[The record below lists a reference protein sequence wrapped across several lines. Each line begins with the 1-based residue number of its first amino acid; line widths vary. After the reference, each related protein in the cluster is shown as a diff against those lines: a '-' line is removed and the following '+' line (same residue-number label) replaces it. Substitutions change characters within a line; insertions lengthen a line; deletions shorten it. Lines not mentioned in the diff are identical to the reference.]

1 MICGFRKA
9 TKERRGNIYCK
20 FSIKMKSIFY
30 LCAFI
35 IAMTLFSCSDDTE
48 QSLSD
53 ASLPSKGQASL
64 NHLTRASDSSDSLCL
79 LEVDD
84 SMRSLLSLRTK
95 VGRHARKVG
104 LAPADYDDNFNGN
117 MFAIRELPVTIEVM
131 EAGKNKSQR
140 YLWCNRAGSEV
151 KLTDN
156 KNAFDISQQ
165 FYLKILPASSGIP
178 YLLYSESSKTPLT
191 VGHYRKTPNV
201 NILMSNSK
209 DDISNPFVGWDLK
222 PSSAAGYFAIE
233 NEMLLGQKDPK
244 NMWSVFNY
252 YLEVNDNNELRFAE
266 YTGKN
271 QQKFFIKPIA
281 RFTVS
286 NVSYNFEAAKVTDAT
301 PFEVKF
307 NRVFQGDPGSEF
319 SDKVNCHVIEKS
331 WFQQNRSNIKFDLNT
346 NTLLQMPTVLA
357 RKALLLDGDPNK
369 IRYIISGY
377 QNVYSDR
384 ECTVEGTVPHS
395 TGKCLVSISM
405 KLTSYNAEVPY
416 TLYAEYNGREIK
428 FTGTW
433 KGVVIP
439 NPKFVDPII
448 TTRFFDLMTGEEIL
462 DSNAAK
468 SFRIRK

>member
-1 MICGFRKA
+1 
-9 TKERRGNIYCK
+9 
-20 FSIKMKSIFY
+20 MKSIFY

>member
-1 MICGFRKA
+1 
-9 TKERRGNIYCK
+9 
-20 FSIKMKSIFY
+20 MKSIFY

-95 VGRHARKVG
+95 VVRHARKVG

-286 NVSYNFEAAKVTDAT
+286 NVSYNFAAAKVTDAT

>member
-1 MICGFRKA
+1 
-9 TKERRGNIYCK
+9 
-20 FSIKMKSIFY
+20 MKSIFY

-84 SMRSLLSLRTK
+84 SMRSILSLRTK
-95 VGRHARKVG
+95 VVRHARKVG

>member
-79 LEVDD
+79 LEFDD

-95 VGRHARKVG
+95 VVRHARKVG

>member
-1 MICGFRKA
+1 
-9 TKERRGNIYCK
+9 
-20 FSIKMKSIFY
+20 MKSIFY

-53 ASLPSKGQASL
+53 ASLPAKGQASL
-64 NHLTRASDSSDSLCL
+64 NHVTRASDSSDSLCL

>member
-1 MICGFRKA
+1 
-9 TKERRGNIYCK
+9 
-20 FSIKMKSIFY
+20 
-30 LCAFI
+30 
-35 IAMTLFSCSDDTE
+35 MTLFSCSDGTE
-48 QSLSD
+48 QSISD
-53 ASLPSKGQASL
+53 ASLPSKEQAPL

-79 LEVDD
+79 LEFDD
-84 SMRSLLSLRTK
+84 SMRSLLNFRTK
-95 VGRHARKVG
+95 VVRHTRKVG
-104 LAPADYDDNFNGN
+104 QSPADYDANFSSN

-281 RFTVS
+281 RFTVG

>member
-1 MICGFRKA
+1 
-9 TKERRGNIYCK
+9 
-20 FSIKMKSIFY
+20 MKSIFY

-95 VGRHARKVG
+95 VVRHARKVG

-222 PSSAAGYFAIE
+222 PTSAAGYFAIE

>member
-1 MICGFRKA
+1 
-9 TKERRGNIYCK
+9 
-20 FSIKMKSIFY
+20 MKSIFY

-95 VGRHARKVG
+95 VVRHARKVG

>member
-95 VGRHARKVG
+95 VVRHARKVG

-222 PSSAAGYFAIE
+222 PTSAAGYFAIE

>member
-1 MICGFRKA
+1 
-9 TKERRGNIYCK
+9 
-20 FSIKMKSIFY
+20 MKSIFY

-117 MFAIRELPVTIEVM
+117 MFAIRELPVT
-131 EAGKNKSQR
+131 KNKSQR

>member
-1 MICGFRKA
+1 
-9 TKERRGNIYCK
+9 
-20 FSIKMKSIFY
+20 MKSIFY

-35 IAMTLFSCSDDTE
+35 IAMTLFSCSDGTE
-48 QSLSD
+48 QSISD
-53 ASLPSKGQASL
+53 ASLPSKEQAPL

-79 LEVDD
+79 LEFDD
-84 SMRSLLSLRTK
+84 SMRSLLNFRTK
-95 VGRHARKVG
+95 VVRHTRKVG
-104 LAPADYDDNFNGN
+104 QSPADYDANFSSN
-117 MFAIRELPVTIEVM
+117 MFAIREFPVTIEVM

-222 PSSAAGYFAIE
+222 PTSAAGYFAIE

-252 YLEVNDNNELRFAE
+252 YLEVNDNKELRFAE

-281 RFTVS
+281 RFTVG

-301 PFEVKF
+301 PYEVKF
-307 NRVFQGDPGSEF
+307 NRVFQGKPRSEIVE
-319 SDKVNCHVIEKS
+319 DVNGRVTEKS

-346 NTLLQMPTVLA
+346 DTLLKMPTVLA
-357 RKALLLDGDPNK
+357 RKALLLDGELPK
-369 IRYIISGY
+369 IRYNISSY
-377 QNVYSDR
+377 QNVYSYR
-384 ECTVEGTVPHS
+384 KYTVKGFAPQTN
-395 TGKCLVSISM
+395 KCLILITM
-405 KLTSYNAEVPY
+405 KLTSYNVEVPY
-416 TLYAEYNGREIK
+416 TVYAQYNGREIK

-433 KGVVIP
+433 KGYVIP
-439 NPKFVDPII
+439 NPDYVDPII
-448 TTRFFDLMTGEEIL
+448 TTRFFNMTTGEEIF
-462 DSNAAK
+462 DSEAAK
-468 SFRIRK
+468 SFKIKR

>member
-1 MICGFRKA
+1 
-9 TKERRGNIYCK
+9 
-20 FSIKMKSIFY
+20 MKSIFY

-35 IAMTLFSCSDDTE
+35 IAMTLFSCSDGTE
-48 QSLSD
+48 QSISD
-53 ASLPSKGQASL
+53 ASLPSKEQAPL

-79 LEVDD
+79 LEFDD
-84 SMRSLLSLRTK
+84 SMRSLLNFRTK
-95 VGRHARKVG
+95 VVRHTRKVG
-104 LAPADYDDNFNGN
+104 QSPADYDANFSSN

-131 EAGKNKSQR
+131 EAGKNKSQRYLWCNRAGSEVKLTDNKNAFKNKSQR

-191 VGHYRKTPNV
+191 VGHYRKT
-201 NILMSNSK
+201 
-209 DDISNPFVGWDLK
+209 
-222 PSSAAGYFAIE
+222 E

>member
-1 MICGFRKA
+1 
-9 TKERRGNIYCK
+9 
-20 FSIKMKSIFY
+20 MKSIFY

-95 VGRHARKVG
+95 VVRHARKVG

-439 NPKFVDPII
+439 NPKFVDSII

>member
-1 MICGFRKA
+1 
-9 TKERRGNIYCK
+9 
-20 FSIKMKSIFY
+20 MKSIFY

-79 LEVDD
+79 LEFDD

-95 VGRHARKVG
+95 VVRHARKVG

>member
-1 MICGFRKA
+1 
-9 TKERRGNIYCK
+9 
-20 FSIKMKSIFY
+20 
-30 LCAFI
+30 
-35 IAMTLFSCSDDTE
+35 
-48 QSLSD
+48 
-53 ASLPSKGQASL
+53 
-64 NHLTRASDSSDSLCL
+64 
-79 LEVDD
+79 
-84 SMRSLLSLRTK
+84 
-95 VGRHARKVG
+95 
-104 LAPADYDDNFNGN
+104 
-117 MFAIRELPVTIEVM
+117 
-131 EAGKNKSQR
+131 
-140 YLWCNRAGSEV
+140 
-151 KLTDN
+151 
-156 KNAFDISQQ
+156 
-165 FYLKILPASSGIP
+165 
-178 YLLYSESSKTPLT
+178 
-191 VGHYRKTPNV
+191 
-201 NILMSNSK
+201 
-209 DDISNPFVGWDLK
+209 
-222 PSSAAGYFAIE
+222 
-233 NEMLLGQKDPK
+233 MLLGQKDPK